1 MSSTRVEIRVE
12 DTNTFELT
20 QAPAHM
26 NQDMLHLNAN
36 ALDAEQ
42 HIDVSLNS
50 LKDLDRLQV
59 SAGLEVS
66 ARKSEALIENAQQES
81 EDIGED

>member
-20 QAPAHM
+20 QAPANM

-42 HIDVSLNS
+42 QIDVSL
-50 LKDLDRLQV
+50 KDFDRLQV
-59 SAGLEVS
+59 SAGLEAS
-66 ARKSEALIENAQQES
+66 SHKSEALIENAQQES

>member
-42 HIDVSLNS
+42 HIDVSLN
-50 LKDLDRLQV
+50 DLDRLQV